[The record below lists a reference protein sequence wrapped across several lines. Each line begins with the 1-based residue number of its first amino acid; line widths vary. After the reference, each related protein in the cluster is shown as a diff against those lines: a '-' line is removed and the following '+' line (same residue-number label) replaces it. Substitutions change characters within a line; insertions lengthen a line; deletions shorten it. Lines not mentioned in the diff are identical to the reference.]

1 MTKQRVEKEFTSEE
15 MESIAQE
22 FRRGM
27 QEEPVNDEMFPN
39 DADELRAY
47 ILTLEENMKDKPT
60 EHLREE
66 LRVYKA
72 HHTGM
77 LKGISFAFEFIIAEK
92 EKKIIEEEDRIA
104 NDLYDKKLLAW
115 LEKEKKVN
123 PERLIHKEELLNL
136 KETKLTREDLEK
148 AGIKNTGRY
157 LVDGELDE
165 PENDILRIQQSVL
178 ARIADEEQ
186 KKYIVNYNPYELFNV
201 GGASETIKAIR
212 NNPYEE
218 LTDWNEDFIDY
229 WKPYYLS
236 MGINK
241 LKRILKSTSKYPVKK
256 K

>member
-148 AGIKNTGRY
+148 AGIENTGRY
-157 LVDGELDE
+157 LHLVDDE
-165 PENDILRIQQSVL
+165 P
-178 ARIADEEQ
+178 
-186 KKYIVNYNPYELFNV
+186 
-201 GGASETIKAIR
+201 
-212 NNPYEE
+212 
-218 LTDWNEDFIDY
+218 
-229 WKPYYLS
+229 
-236 MGINK
+236 
-241 LKRILKSTSKYPVKK
+241 KK
-256 K
+256 KKRKKRKKTD

>member
-39 DADELRAY
+39 EADELRAY

-148 AGIKNTGRY
+148 AGIENTGRY

-165 PENDILRIQQSVL
+165 PKR
-178 ARIADEEQ
+178 
-186 KKYIVNYNPYELFNV
+186 KK
-201 GGASETIKAIR
+201 R
-212 NNPYEE
+212 
-218 LTDWNEDFIDY
+218 
-229 WKPYYLS
+229 
-236 MGINK
+236 
-241 LKRILKSTSKYPVKK
+241 KK
-256 K
+256 KKKVV

>member
-1 MTKQRVEKEFTSEE
+1 MTKQRLEREFTSKE
-15 MESIAQE
+15 MESWAQE
-22 FRRGM
+22 VRRAM
-27 QEEPVNDEMFPN
+27 KEEPDENEEAFPN
-39 DADELRAY
+39 DADELRHY
-47 ILTLEENMKDKPT
+47 ILTLEENIKDKPT
-60 EHLREE
+60 AHLREE
-66 LRVYKA
+66 LRTYKA
-72 HHTGM
+72 YQTGWYKGVCFTYEYFID
-77 LKGISFAFEFIIAEK
+77 LKEK
-92 EKKIIEEEDRIA
+92 ERVREEDKIA
-104 NDLYDKKLLAW
+104 NKIYDKKLFAY
-115 LEKEKKVN
+115 LEDQEKRMISK
-123 PERLIHKEELLNL
+123 KELLNL
-136 KETKLTREDLEK
+136 KENKLTRKDLDK

-236 MGINK
+236 VGINK